1 MASSYCIHDAANT
14 FLPSVPKTRRA
25 PMKLVLTAL
34 LLGSMATA
42 TLAQTATAVPTT
54 KADCAKAKDMK
65 WDEKGGKDGK
75 GMCVKK

>member
-1 MASSYCIHDAANT
+1 MPSSYGIHYAADT
-14 FLPSVPKTRRA
+14 FLPPALNTRR
-25 PMKLVLTAL
+25 PPKKLLLTAL

-42 TLAQTATAVPTT
+42 TLAQMATAVPTT

>member
-1 MASSYCIHDAANT
+1 
-14 FLPSVPKTRRA
+14 
-25 PMKLVLTAL
+25 MKLLLTAL
-34 LLGSMATA
+34 LLGSMTTA